1 MKRKVVCNE
10 IGKVWRRKMAE
21 NDARREEKMNS
32 DTQLHNNQ
40 LRNKYVIVTKYGEGD
55 LRNYELLKIGRGR
68 RQKTTFVSCASPL
81 RWTWRVI
88 MGRSALLRRSK
99 LYIFG
104 SYWRGLLAGSSGGS
118 RSLWRRLAV
127 AVTVATASVSA
138 VARNSRR

>member
-10 IGKVWRRKMAE
+10 IGKIWRRKMAE

-68 RQKTTFVSCASPL
+68 RQKTTFVSC
-81 RWTWRVI
+81 V
-88 MGRSALLRRSK
+88 G
-99 LYIFG
+99 
-104 SYWRGLLAGSSGGS
+104 GGS
-118 RSLWRRLAV
+118 
-127 AVTVATASVSA
+127 
-138 VARNSRR
+138 